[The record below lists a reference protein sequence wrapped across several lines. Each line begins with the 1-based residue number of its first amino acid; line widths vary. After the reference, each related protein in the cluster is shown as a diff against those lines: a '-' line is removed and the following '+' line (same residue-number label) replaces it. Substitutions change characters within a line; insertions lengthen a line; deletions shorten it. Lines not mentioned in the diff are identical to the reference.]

1 MEKRELIDLLIDA
14 EHKSDILDGRFKRVD
29 ISNGSEWVYHRP
41 AIDCIEPTILIDD
54 SRVFLTQKHIG
65 GHEIITFSYD
75 EFITKYNLK

>member
-1 MEKRELIDLLIDA
+1 MEGL
-14 EHKSDILDGRFKRVD
+14 
-29 ISNGSEWVYHRP
+29 NGLML
-41 AIDCIEPTILIDD
+41 ATIDCIEPTILIDD